1 MTMDR
6 TRWKSLQKQGW
17 TEGSATDFLELT
29 PEEASYVE
37 IRLRL
42 ADLARDLRRASRLTQ
57 RQAAERLGSSQSR
70 IAKLEAADPSVS
82 LDLMVRSILSLGG
95 GKQEIAK
102 SVAEA

>member
-1 MTMDR
+1 MDS
-6 TRWKSLQKQGW
+6 TRWKRLRNQGW
-17 TEGSATDFLELT
+17 KEGSAADFLGLT
-29 PEEASYVE
+29 TEEATYVE

-42 ADLARDLRRASRLTQ
+42 ADLARNLRRASRLTQ
-57 RQAAERLGSSQSR
+57 QQAAERLGSSQSR

-102 SVAEA
+102 SVVEG

>member
-1 MTMDR
+1 MDR
-6 TRWKSLQKQGW
+6 TRWKRLDW
-17 TEGSATDFLELT
+17 TEGSAADFLELS
-29 PEEASYVE
+29 PEEATYVE

-57 RQAAERLGSSQSR
+57 QQVADRLGSSQSR

-95 GKQEIAK
+95 GKQEIAR
-102 SVAEA
+102 SVVEAESL